1 MPAQRPSHPR
11 RPLKVISIALA
22 SAFAAAGS
30 GIAHA
35 QSLQEVYEAARAYD
49 ATYLAARA
57 QAETAQYRLGQAEA
71 LNKPSVG
78 LGASGTLNRTDLP
91 GSVPAPTT
99 SDTLQ
104 AGLSGRMSVY
114 NRANTATIEQ
124 ARRGLGV
131 AEADLQS
138 AEQDLIVRTATAYF
152 DVLAAQDNLTTLR
165 ASKAAIGE
173 QLASAKR
180 NFEVGTATITDAREA
195 QARYDLATAQDI
207 GAENDLRVKRV
218 ALDQLVGRVGVE
230 PKPLALPVVLPV
242 PLASEADTWVAYAE
256 RHPQINKARL
266 GLEVAQLETE
276 KARAQGGVTVD
287 ATGTL
292 GAQRYHVGSG
302 PAQSLPGTTQVAT
315 LGLQINYPL
324 YTGGLVQNRVKETLA
339 LEEKARNDLDFV
351 RRGITEGTRRIFYSV
366 QSLQAQEKALEAAE
380 ASSKLALESTQL
392 GYKVGV
398 RVNLDVLNAQTLLY
412 TTQRDLAKVRYDVLV
427 GALRLRQAAGILD
440 PGAINTVNQLLVR

>member
-1 MPAQRPSHPR
+1 MPDYRPST
-11 RPLKVISIALA
+11 PLRSLKALSMALA
-22 SAFAAAGS
+22 LAFATAGS
-30 GIAHA
+30 VHA
-35 QSLQEVYEAARAYD
+35 QSLQDIYEAARVYD

-57 QAETAQYRLGQAEA
+57 LADTAQYRLGQAESLA
-71 LNKPSVG
+71 RPSLG

-91 GSVPAPTT
+91 GSTPAPTNA
-99 SDTLQ
+99 DTLQ
-104 AGLSGRMSVY
+104 AGLTGRMALF
-114 NRANTATIEQ
+114 NRANSATIEQ
-124 ARRGLGV
+124 ARRGLDV
-131 AEADLQS
+131 AAADLQS
-138 AEQDLIVRTATAYF
+138 AEQDLIVRTAQAYF

-195 QARYDLATAQDI
+195 QARYDLATALDI
-207 GAENDLRVKRV
+207 GAENDLRVRRV
-218 ALDQLVGRVGVE
+218 VLDQLVGRIGVE
-230 PKPLALPVVLPV
+230 PKPLALPVALPMLQSSDV
-242 PLASEADTWVAYAE
+242 DNWVASAE
-256 RHPQINKARL
+256 THPQVRKARL

-276 KARAQGGVTVD
+276 KARAEGGVTVD
-287 ATGTL
+287 VSGSV
-292 GAQRYHVGSG
+292 GAQRYHASSG
-302 PAQSLPGTTQVAT
+302 LPQSLPGTTQVAT

-324 YTGGLVQNRVKETLA
+324 YTGGLVQNRIKETLG
-339 LEEKARNDLDFV
+339 LEEKSRNDLEFV

-412 TTQRDLAKVRYDVLV
+412 TTQRDLAKVRYDTLV
-427 GALRLRQAAGILD
+427 GGLRLRQASGTLTPD
-440 PGAINTVNQLLVR
+440 AINAVNQLLVR